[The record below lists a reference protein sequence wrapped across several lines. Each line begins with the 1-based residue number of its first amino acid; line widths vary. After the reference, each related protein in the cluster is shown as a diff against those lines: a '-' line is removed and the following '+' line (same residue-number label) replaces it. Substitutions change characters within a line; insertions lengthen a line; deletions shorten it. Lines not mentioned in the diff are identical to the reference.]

1 MNLSYRMVPW
11 RSRSEFNQVRDWFFA
26 SDRNHESLMK
36 GLSRV
41 NAWQVRARLPHAVE
55 STANLVCVLVD
66 EERGTSSPLGLRL
79 SYAMALIRFVN
90 GFLDPEQQGQ
100 YVIPMQTLARNIDL
114 PLSFVEIRHAATHEQ
129 LPSLVVLRSMTN
141 RALEWLLDKY
151 WSRSYEE
158 EDIQGME
165 EKKIQD
171 VIKKWEIFQEKNLD
185 KGSKSK
191 DSANEMSIIIKESII
206 LSNSSNGVEI
216 MTNCLLEKIMALPK
230 NIKKEDF
237 FNRSYTIWLPFIKKV
252 SFISDLVQHFALK
265 IISKLGFMDP
275 KNNYMIDPL
284 PIFSLSALKSP
295 LKNDINDVCDILLLW
310 LQNLLNEKD
319 QSDTCTKPL
328 FPQLSIHKII
338 HACLLQSDSYTAQFL
353 KDIVLSDQH
362 LLKSYQKLISLRL
375 NTTTFPQ
382 KKHTLDDIE
391 IEVNTFKKRFHTLTR
406 KLDDS
411 NSLEE
416 EKPLILANGRW
427 KKWHG
432 KWVSKPIGIP

>member
-1 MNLSYRMVPW
+1 MNLSFRIVPW
-11 RSRSEFNQVRDWFFA
+11 RSRSEFNQVRDWFYGT
-26 SDRNHESLMK
+26 DRNQESLMK

-41 NAWQVRARLPHAVE
+41 NAWQVRGRLPHAVE
-55 STANLVCVLVD
+55 STANLVCVLVE
-66 EERGTSSPLGLRL
+66 EERGICNPLGLRL

-100 YVIPMQTLARNIDL
+100 YIIPMQTLARNINL

-129 LPSLVVLRSMTN
+129 LPSLVVLRSMTI

-151 WSRSYEE
+151 WSRSYE
-158 EDIQGME
+158 DIEGMD

-171 VIKKWEIFQEKNLD
+171 IIKKWEIFQEKNLD

-191 DSANEMSIIIKESII
+191 DSAKEMSIIIKESII
-206 LSNSSNGVEI
+206 LCNSSNGVEI
-216 MTNCLLEKIMALPK
+216 ITNYLLEKIMALPK
-230 NIKKEDF
+230 NMKKEDF
-237 FNRSYTIWLPFIKKV
+237 FNRSYAIWLPFIKKV

-265 IISKLGFMDP
+265 IISKLGSNDP

-284 PIFSLSALKSP
+284 PIFSLSALKGS
-295 LKNDINDVCDILLLW
+295 LKNDINDVCHILLLW
-310 LQNLLNEKD
+310 LQNLLNEKYQGD
-319 QSDTCTKPL
+319 ISAKSL

-338 HACLLQSDSYTAQFL
+338 HACLLQTDSYTAQFL
-353 KDIVLSDQH
+353 KNIVLSDQH
-362 LLKSYQKLISLRL
+362 LLKSYHTLISLRL
-375 NTTTFPQ
+375 NIATFPQ

-391 IEVNTFKKRFHTLTR
+391 IEVNAFKKRFYTLTR
-406 KLDDS
+406 KVDDS
-411 NSLEE
+411 NSIEK
-416 EKPLILANGRW
+416 KPLILANGRW